1 MRLSLLLR
9 IYLSIAIA
17 LTALFAV
24 TVWLVQRDSV
34 AALRAGVEDEVRAN
48 LASADALWQ
57 SRAVLLGAVSTSI
70 ASMSDVRAAFGTRD
84 KATIRD
90 TAGEFW
96 GRIAGNRPD
105 IAAAAFVVTDP
116 DGVVLA
122 SLGRSRPLALQ
133 DGTRLDRAFF
143 TPAFARFPD
152 QVSSF
157 VVWDSEVWQV
167 LLTPVYVDAGRSRAL
182 LNVLLAAHPIRGEI
196 LHDLKRDTGGDFLL
210 QAGEQVKA
218 TTLSPS
224 DAIRLRSQPGM
235 FAIRRTELQ
244 DASNKPTGTFLAV
257 RSLDAV
263 SARADSLSRRV
274 LLTWLAAMAVGLAL
288 SWTLA
293 RRITKPLRELNEAAM
308 ELSRENYSVR
318 VPEDAPAELG
328 VLARTFNR
336 MSASIETSRAERIRR
351 EQINAIGRLAASVAH
366 DLRNPLAAV
375 LGGAEMLAEFEL
387 PIEQEKQTAQQIY
400 KAAQRMQKMLGE
412 LSQVGRSR
420 PEEPMVCEVSELVER
435 AVDSQRARA
444 AQQAVTIL
452 VDNTPDVH
460 VRCERSRMERVL
472 VNLIGNA
479 LEVMPEGGDIRI
491 SIRRN
496 RDFAEVEV
504 ADSGPGIAPEV
515 RERLFEPFV
524 TAGKQDGLGLGL
536 ALSRQTVLDHGGD
549 LRLLD
554 PPAGASF
561 LIRLPAV
568 DA

>member
-1 MRLSLLLR
+1 MRFPLLLR
-9 IYLSIAIA
+9 IYLSIAVA
-17 LTALFAV
+17 LTVLFAV

-84 KATIRD
+84 QATIRD

-96 GRIAGNRPD
+96 ARIAGNRPD
-105 IAAAAFVVTDP
+105 FAAAAFVVTDP
-116 DGVVLA
+116 DGVVIA
-122 SLGRSRPLALQ
+122 TLGRSRPLALQ
-133 DGTRLDRAFF
+133 DGARLDRAFF

-157 VVWDSEVWQV
+157 VVWDNEVWQV
-167 LLTPVYVDAGRSRAL
+167 LLTPVYVDAGRTRAL
-182 LNVLLAAHPIRGEI
+182 LNILLAAHPIRAEI

-210 QAGEQVKA
+210 QAADQVKA
-218 TTLSPS
+218 TTLSPR
-224 DAIRLRSQPGM
+224 DTLRLRSEPAM
-235 FAIRRTELQ
+235 FATRRTELQ
-244 DASNKPTGTFLAV
+244 DASGKPTGTFVAL

-263 SARADSLSRRV
+263 AARADSLSRRV
-274 LLTWLAAMAVGLAL
+274 LFTWLVAMAVGLAL

-336 MSASIETSRAERIRR
+336 MSASIETARAERIRR

-366 DLRNPLAAV
+366 DLRNPLSAV

-412 LSQVGRSR
+412 LSQVARSR
-420 PEEPMVCEVSELVER
+420 PEEPVVVELAELVER
-435 AVDSQRARA
+435 AADSQRERA
-444 AQQAVTIL
+444 ERQAVRVLI
-452 VDNTPDVH
+452 DNSPGLRA
-460 VRCERSRMERVL
+460 RCERNRIERVL

-479 LEVMPEGGDIRI
+479 LEVMPDGGEIRI
-491 SIRRN
+491 ALRRN
-496 RDFAEVEV
+496 RDFAEIEV

-536 ALSRQTVLDHGGD
+536 ALARQTVADHGGD

-554 PPAGASF
+554 PPNGAAF
-561 LIRLPAV
+561 LIRLPAQ
-568 DA
+568 